1 MLSKQRFFIGS
12 NFEQYLYLDLKS
24 KFVLISIAKE
34 SAFIMITNIMEKKVF
49 GRNFLSLISKIR
61 VSKAKTQSQLSFRK
75 IRDENIVCQYQKYL
89 NFNFEMYTA
98 MITTYVTSTLLVLR
112 RILIA
117 GRFFYGGYS
126 IEQGISQYSCI
137 A

>member
-1 MLSKQRFFIGS
+1 M
-12 NFEQYLYLDLKS
+12 KS

-75 IRDENIVCQYQKYL
+75 IRDENIVC
-89 NFNFEMYTA
+89 
-98 MITTYVTSTLLVLR
+98 
-112 RILIA
+112 
-117 GRFFYGGYS
+117 
-126 IEQGISQYSCI
+126 
-137 A
+137 